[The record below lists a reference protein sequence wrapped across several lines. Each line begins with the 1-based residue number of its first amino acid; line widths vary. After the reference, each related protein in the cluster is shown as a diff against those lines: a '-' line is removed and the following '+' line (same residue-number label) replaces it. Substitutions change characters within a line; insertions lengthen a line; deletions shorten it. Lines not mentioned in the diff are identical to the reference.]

1 MALICVRKNELGY
14 FYMPE
19 KSVVSVMYDYKRN
32 VTTVTYMDEDE
43 YGEEDVFFGHV
54 SGEPLFI
61 GVGE

>member
-1 MALICVRKNELGY
+1 MAFICIKKDDLGY
-14 FYMPE
+14 SYIPE
-19 KSVVSVMYDYKRN
+19 KRVVSVRYDYKRN

-43 YGEEDVFFGHV
+43 HGDEDFFFSNV